1 MFNTR
6 KKKLMQHLKEDHL
19 SSSNFFKCKI
29 YNCQRLYSSIR
40 SFEKHLARW
49 HPDCNFESFLILLIY
64 SLSKKPE
71 ASSINETKNKD
82 ISDSCLSFDRIK
94 LSDESSIAKN
104 MMYFCLKLQEKYILP
119 HSTYISI
126 MEEII
131 TLFSE
136 FHHLV
141 LTNAQNQFNQNN
153 QFYNESDLLE
163 KNCLTKIWD

>member
-1 MFNTR
+1 
-6 KKKLMQHLKEDHL
+6 MQHLKEDHL
-19 SSSNFFKCKI
+19 LSSNSFKCKI
-29 YNCQRLYSSIR
+29 YNRQRLYSSIR

-49 HPDCNFESFLILLIY
+49 HRNFESFSDFTY

-71 ASSINETKNKD
+71 ASSINETENED

-94 LSDESSIAKN
+94 LSDESSFAKN
-104 MMYFCLKLQEKYILP
+104 MMHFCLKLQEKYILP

-141 LTNAQNQFNQNN
+141 LTNAQHQFNQNN

-163 KNCLTKIWD
+163 KKLFNKNME